1 MATLIP
7 EGKHA
12 VLEINKMEARTTGAM
27 VADRPFVVLNGEGKH
42 VTDACLDNGTI
53 AFYDTTK
60 IGVTP
65 ANAIGCG
72 LVYNTE
78 HMYDE
83 RAKDLASF
91 YTPEGEY
98 ARVYNFGPT
107 DVITTNAVAMTVDAY
122 KALNN
127 DTEIA
132 LTVNADGLFAQGSA
146 KTIAVGKKFTLPS
159 GDPALKIYFAMDN
172 ADALAALKA

>member
-27 VADRPFVVLNGEGKH
+27 VADRPSAK
-42 VTDACLDNGTI
+42 DLDNGTI
-53 AFYDTTK
+53 AFYSTTK
-60 IGVTP
+60 IGV
-65 ANAIGCG
+65 ASENAIGCG

-83 RAKDLASF
+83 GAKDLAAY

-107 DVITTNAVAMTVDAY
+107 DVITTNAVAMDKETYNGLGKDS
-122 KALNN
+122 
-127 DTEIA
+127 EIA
-132 LTVNADGLFAQGSA
+132 LTVNENGLFAQGGA
-146 KTIAVGKKFTLPS
+146 KTIAVGKKSTLPS
-159 GDPALKIYFAMDN
+159 GDPALKIYFSMDN

>member
-27 VADRPFVVLNGEGKH
+27 VADRPSVK
-42 VTDACLDNGTI
+42 DLDNGTI
-53 AFYDTTK
+53 AFYSTTK
-60 IGVTP
+60 IGVDKV
-65 ANAIGCG
+65 NSIGCG

-91 YTPEGEY
+91 YTPKGEY
-98 ARVYNFGPT
+98 ARVYNFSPT
-107 DVITTNAVAMTVDAY
+107 DVITTNAVAMTVEAY
-122 KALNN
+122 KALTK
-127 DTEIA
+127 DEEIK
-132 LTVNADGLFAQGSA
+132 LTVNENGLFA
-146 KTIAVGKKFTLPS
+146 KTELSDIIATGKKSTLPS
-159 GDPALKIYFAMDN
+159 GDPALKIYFTLDN
-172 ADALAALKA
+172 SDALSVLKA